1 MIEIHDGWMLLFIYS
16 DIILIFITLAYVR
29 KIKGGRRMKNLFKKT
44 LLAITAI
51 LLCGMLYVT
60 GSSVS
65 LAATDAESAQETGEN
80 AELTGAASGVR
91 HVAARGMYHSGDFIY
106 FKSSKG
112 ILAYNLKKHAAR
124 YVVKGEGIGSF
135 LVNKGYLYYNVNKK
149 ADWGIYKIKTT
160 GSSKQKRLCK
170 DGNLGFIRNNRL
182 YYGHSGLCSMKLDGT
197 DKKSHMRV
205 KDNAN
210 GMVFY
215 YKGNYYYS
223 VFPYLTESYSVD
235 SKFKHKK
242 KYKPGNDKVNAA
254 FVRAFDD
261 MQYNESLTVR
271 GYQYGT
277 LIKNGKSSNSIYK
290 YADSYYGKSTGKRN
304 KKIYQ
309 SSKKKLRVL
318 AACPGYIMIAES
330 NKDASYEDGT
340 VKIINE
346 KGKVLATLKK
356 SQK

>member
-1 MIEIHDGWMLLFIYS
+1 MKRHLKKVVLAMIAF
-16 DIILIFITLAYVR
+16 V
-29 KIKGGRRMKNLFKKT
+29 
-44 LLAITAI
+44 
-51 LLCGMLYVT
+51 LCGVMNVT
-60 GSSVS
+60 GSNVS
-65 LAATDAESAQETGEN
+65 LAATDVETKQT
-80 AELTGAASGVR
+80 AELEAASTVK
-91 HVAARGMYHSGDFIY
+91 HVSARKLYHAGDYLYIET
-106 FKSSKG
+106 SKG
-112 ILAYNLKKHAAR
+112 VLAYNMKKQTAK
-124 YVVKGEGIGSF
+124 YVVESDGVSGV
-135 LVNKGYLYYNVNKK
+135 LVHKGYLYYNLYQ
-149 ADWGIYKIKTT
+149 DSQMSIYKIKAD
-160 GSSKQKRLCK
+160 GSSKPKQICK
-170 DGNLGFIRNNRL
+170 NGRLGFMKNNRL

-197 DKKSHMRV
+197 DKKRHMRV
-205 KDNAN
+205 KDDAN
-210 GMVFY
+210 GKVFY

-330 NKDASYEDGT
+330 NKDASYENGT

>member
-1 MIEIHDGWMLLFIYS
+1 MKRHLKNVVLAMIAF
-16 DIILIFITLAYVR
+16 V
-29 KIKGGRRMKNLFKKT
+29 
-44 LLAITAI
+44 
-51 LLCGMLYVT
+51 LCGVMNVT
-60 GSSVS
+60 GSNVS
-65 LAATDAESAQETGEN
+65 LAATDVETEQT
-80 AELTGAASGVR
+80 AELEAASTVK
-91 HVAARGMYHSGDFIY
+91 HVSARKLYHAGDYLYIET
-106 FKSSKG
+106 SKG
-112 ILAYNLKKHAAR
+112 VLAYNMKKQTAK
-124 YVVKGEGIGSF
+124 YVVESDGVSGV
-135 LVNKGYLYYNVNKK
+135 LVHKGYLYYNLYQ
-149 ADWGIYKIKTT
+149 DSQMSIYKIKAD
-160 GSSKQKRLCK
+160 GSSKPKQICK
-170 DGNLGFIRNNRL
+170 NGRLGFMKNNRL

-197 DKKSHMRV
+197 DKKRHMRV
-205 KDNAN
+205 KDDAN
-210 GMVFY
+210 GKVFY

-330 NKDASYEDGT
+330 NKDASYENGT

>member
-1 MIEIHDGWMLLFIYS
+1 MIAF
-16 DIILIFITLAYVR
+16 V
-29 KIKGGRRMKNLFKKT
+29 
-44 LLAITAI
+44 
-51 LLCGMLYVT
+51 LCGVMNVT
-60 GSSVS
+60 GSNVS
-65 LAATDAESAQETGEN
+65 LAATDVETEQT
-80 AELTGAASGVR
+80 AELEAASTVK
-91 HVAARGMYHSGDFIY
+91 HVSARKLYHAGDYLYIET
-106 FKSSKG
+106 SKG
-112 ILAYNLKKHAAR
+112 VLAYNMKKQTAK
-124 YVVKGEGIGSF
+124 YVVESDGVSGV
-135 LVNKGYLYYNVNKK
+135 LVHKGYLYYNLYQ
-149 ADWGIYKIKTT
+149 DSQMSIYKIKAD
-160 GSSKQKRLCK
+160 GSSKPKQICK
-170 DGNLGFIRNNRL
+170 NGRLGFMKNNRL

-197 DKKSHMRV
+197 DKKRHMRV
-205 KDNAN
+205 KDDAN
-210 GMVFY
+210 GKVFY

-330 NKDASYEDGT
+330 NKDASYENGT